1 MNCPLGSDKL
11 KMADERENLDD
22 DDNDDL
28 DASSNIIFDSFYDYK
43 GDRINDLINFT
54 APSSWERVF

>member
-11 KMADERENLDD
+11 KMAEERENLDD

-28 DASSNIIFDSFYDYK
+28 YGS
-43 GDRINDLINFT
+43 
-54 APSSWERVF
+54 